1 MCFPLM
7 LKIDEDDDDDD
18 DMANCNKRNS
28 IECFVAMN
36 VDLSLE
42 RILCSDKP
50 DKILKF
56 DIRNF

>member
-7 LKIDEDDDDDD
+7 LKIDEDDDD

-36 VDLSLE
+36 VDHSLE
-42 RILCSDKP
+42 RILCSEKP

-56 DIRNF
+56 NSRNF